1 MTRRSLTYITLG
13 LVAALVVAGIVYSR
27 YFSSGS
33 LQTASIA
40 PLSAPLAVGD
50 SAPAFTVA
58 TTAGLFDLAKEKRP
72 IFLEIFATW
81 CPHCQRET
89 AVIDR
94 LYAEY
99 GNRVSFIAVVGSDKG
114 MDYASP
120 ESSLDLLA
128 FQQRFGV
135 TYPIATYDPALTV
148 AQKYLHG
155 GFPTIVL
162 IGRDKKILSIASGEI
177 PYDALNKALR
187 TVLIPH

>member
-1 MTRRSLTYITLG
+1 MTRRSLTAITIG
-13 LVAALVVAGIVYSR
+13 LIAALVVGGLVYSR

-40 PLSAPLAVGD
+40 PLRAPLAVGD
-50 SAPAFTVA
+50 SAPAFTAA
-58 TTAGLFDLAKEKRP
+58 TTAGLFNLAKEKRP

-89 AVIDR
+89 AVIDH
-94 LYAEY
+94 LFAKY
-99 GNRVSFIAVVGSDKG
+99 GNRVSFIAVVGSNKG
-114 MDYASP
+114 MDYSSP

-148 AQKYLHG
+148 AQQYLQG

-162 IGRDKKILSIASGEI
+162 IGRNKKILSLVSGEI
-177 PYDALNKALR
+177 PYAALDKALQ
-187 TVLIPH
+187 TVLSP

>member
-1 MTRRSLTYITLG
+1 MTRRSLTFITLG
-13 LVAALVVAGIVYSR
+13 FLAALIIGGILYSR
-27 YFSSGS
+27 YFASGS

-50 SAPAFTVA
+50 PAPEFAVA
-58 TTAGLFDLAKEKRP
+58 TTDGLFSLAKEQRP
-72 IFLEIFATW
+72 VFLEIFATW

-94 LYAEY
+94 LYKKY
-99 GNRVSFIAVVGSDKG
+99 GHRVAFIAVVGSTKG
-114 MDYASP
+114 MDEISP
-120 ESSLDLLA
+120 ESSLDLLG

-135 TYPIATYDPALTV
+135 TYPIATYDPSLAV

-162 IGRDKKILSIASGEI
+162 IGRNKRILSVASGEI
-177 PYDALNKALR
+177 PYAALDRVLK
-187 TVLIPH
+187 TVLSLH